1 MNNLIYILFS
11 FLMTMTMSCGS
22 NSTQSKKST
31 EDSLADDSTQKV
43 EMAIEAQRQD
53 SIAKAHQDSIV
64 KAREDSVA
72 KARQDSIARRT
83 RVTPDMA
90 FLNVHG
96 PVKTVKD
103 EDGKMWEFTSDGKL
117 KSVPSGYTRNSK
129 GYIVQKKTPYEMCTY
144 EYNGSMQLVKMSYED
159 TESGEGSLKGN
170 FSYNKQGLISSFT
183 AKEMYEEEVLV
194 KTIQYN
200 YTNVDKYGNWTART
214 WTQNIKI
221 QNPYLNNK
229 IMSSETTK
237 GSHHRTITYYE

>member
-1 MNNLIYILFS
+1 MKKLLYIFATAAL
-11 FLMTMTMSCGS
+11 TMTMSCGS
-22 NSTQSKKST
+22 NSTQSEKST

-43 EMAIEAQRQD
+43 EKAIEAQRQD

-64 KAREDSVA
+64 KAREDSIT
-72 KARQDSIARRT
+72 KARQDSIARQT

-129 GYIVQKKTPYEMCTY
+129 GYVIKKSTPYDEWTY
-144 EYNGSMQLVKMSYED
+144 NYNGNMQLVKMSYEN
-159 TESGEGSLKGN
+159 TESGEGSLNGN
-170 FSYNKQGLISSFT
+170 FSYNKQGFISSFI
-183 AKEMYEEEVLV
+183 AKEMYEEDVLV

-229 IMSSETTK
+229 IMSSDTTK